1 MKYLK
6 RVFEEVN
13 RDEAVELKDFCEM
26 YLAYLIDD
34 GFKVEVSRTSVF
46 KDTLT
51 ISIKPEE
58 GTTSWDVIKDKLIP
72 FLYILVKGYNIGVKP
87 GVNCHPSWLES
98 KVSFYSWSRGKDKKN
113 FIPSV
118 DIDRLIEDQ
127 PGHPITGVN
136 LIQFH
141 VHKK

>member
-6 RVFEEVN
+6 SIFEAAGEK
-13 RDEAVELKDFCEM
+13 VELQDFCEM
-26 YLAYLIDD
+26 YLAYLMDD
-34 GFKVEVSRTSVF
+34 GFKVEVSRTSGF

-58 GTTSWDVIKDKLIP
+58 GTTSWNDIKDKVIP
-72 FLYILVKGYNIGVKP
+72 FLSILVKSYNIGVKP
-87 GVNCHPSWLES
+87 GVNCHPSWLER
-98 KVSFYSWSRGKDKKN
+98 KVSFYSNVINNNGLN